1 MPSVGVWGI
10 LLCTVPSQCRALSLQ
25 WRSRACCA
33 ISVRW
38 MCAARG
44 AGVRRRSGSGEKTG
58 IFIAAAFSADSK
70 CRAADIVDV
79 RYSSQCSSPQTLNFQ
94 TSRPSRC
101 PATLPDGRAEQAE
114 PLRAA
119 RVALAEPCGG
129 RRLRAAYARGGGA
142 SSSHSCLRT
151 VLHGSGCGLNRHDQQ
166 DSCLGAHEVGLGA
179 AWAFAR

>member
-10 LLCTVPSQCRALSLQ
+10 LLCTVPSQCRALRLQ

-70 CRAADIVDV
+70 CRAADMTNGTVH
-79 RYSSQCSSPQTLNFQ
+79 SPPKLNFQ
-94 TSRPSRC
+94 TSRPSLC

-142 SSSHSCLRT
+142 SSSHSCLRA

-179 AWAFAR
+179 WAFAR